1 MRARVV
7 TFAGGV
13 RWLAEG
19 WRLFR
24 VSPLAWLALV
34 FAYWLTMTAVTLVPL
49 VGVGVAMV
57 LVPGFSVGFMA
68 ASRSC
73 DRGQVPELRQL
84 FEGFRLRPLPQLALG
99 VVYLAAIALL
109 LAATAL
115 ADGGVLAGWMLHGR
129 PADGATLDAE
139 AFLGAMTIAAALYVP
154 VMLAFWFAPLL
165 TAWHAMGVAQALF
178 YSFFACLMNW
188 RAFLGYGAA
197 TLAITVALPF
207 LVLST
212 LALVSGGEL
221 RGGATKLVFPM
232 LMLLLPILFASFY
245 ASYRDVFG
253 AKDTE

>member
-1 MRARVV
+1 MKARIV

-24 VSPLAWLALV
+24 VSPLAWVALV
-34 FAYWLTMTAVTLVPL
+34 FVYWMAMTAVSLVPF
-49 VGVGVAMV
+49 VGVAAAMV

-73 DRGQVPELRQL
+73 DRAQVPELRQL
-84 FEGFRLRPLPQLALG
+84 FEGFRLVPLPQLALG
-99 VVYLAAIALL
+99 VIYLAAIALL
-109 LAATAL
+109 FAAAAL
-115 ADGGVLAGWMLHGR
+115 ADGGALARWMLHGQ
-129 PADGATLDAE
+129 PPGDATLDAD
-139 AFLGAMTIAAALYVP
+139 ALLGAMMIAAALYVP
-154 VMLAFWFAPLL
+154 VMMAFWFAPLL
-165 TAWHAMGVAQALF
+165 AAWHALGVGQALF

-197 TLAITVALPF
+197 TLVVTVAVPF
-207 LVLST
+207 LVLGA

-221 RGGATKLVFPM
+221 RSGATKLVLPM
-232 LMLLLPILFASFY
+232 LMLLLPVLLASFY

-253 AKDTE
+253 AKDAE